1 MALCLC
7 VFTACEKDEPII
19 PDEPTVPPTEQPEQP
34 EEPETPVEPD
44 EPDTPAEPEEPQE
57 PISTDGII
65 NWNNEFIIVGDNN
78 MATVGNGTWYS
89 VCYGDGKYVAVGF
102 SSSYGNNVA
111 YSTDGVNWGT
121 TKVENIIWNDV
132 IYDGVKFVVVGAQG
146 SIASSTDGVNWV
158 YTQLPS
164 TSNLQGICPVQ

>member
-1 MALCLC
+1 MYGTQ
-7 VFTACEKDEPII
+7 F
-19 PDEPTVPPTEQPEQP
+19 
-34 EEPETPVEPD
+34 
-44 EPDTPAEPEEPQE
+44 
-57 PISTDGII
+57 
-65 NWNNEFIIVGDNN
+65 
-78 MATVGNGTWYS
+78 NGVIYAN
-89 VCYGDGKYVAVGF
+89 GKYVAVGRN
-102 SSSYGNNVA
+102 GEIA

-121 TKVENIIWNDV
+121 TKVENIVWNDV